1 MKYRITFLMKFFV
14 DMLSNY
20 ANYGKKLEREQF
32 FNIPTNLFSVCG
44 ILSNILFSFSYKT
57 FLDWKERNYAF
68 FNDCGVS

>member
-1 MKYRITFLMKFFV
+1 MKFFV

-57 FLDWKERNYAF
+57 FLD
-68 FNDCGVS
+68 